1 MIMEGSNFLDNLKKA
16 VDSGEFNSDAAK
28 KILEV
33 NRLADDKVKDLVRV
47 DEETVTSKSVDK
59 RLEEAGIKT
68 VSKEEAIELNS
79 QYEKKMLEL
88 EKKQLNDDRMLV
100 LTDIENMV
108 KLSVE
113 DMMGFIKESE
123 EFIQTKYGNDDPMF
137 DELKTKI
144 NEIKTKYSS
153 INN

>member
-1 MIMEGSNFLDNLKKA
+1 MEGSNFLDNLKKA

-68 VSKEEAIELNS
+68 ISKDDAIELNS
-79 QYEKKMLEL
+79 QYEKKMAEL
-88 EKKQLNDDRMLV
+88 EKKQFNNDRMLV
-100 LTDIENMV
+100 LIDIENMV

-113 DMMGFIKESE
+113 DMMGFIKETE
-123 EFIQTKYGNDDPMF
+123 NFLGEKYDIEDPMF
-137 DELKTKI
+137 NELKTKI

>member
-1 MIMEGSNFLDNLKKA
+1 MEDSNFLNGLKKA

-28 KILEV
+28 KILEISS
-33 NRLADDKVKDLVRV
+33 LADDKLKDLVRV

-79 QYEKKMLEL
+79 QYEKKMLDL
-88 EKKQLNDDRMLV
+88 EKKQLNNDRMLV
-100 LTDIENMV
+100 LADIENMV
-108 KLSVE
+108 KLSIE

-137 DELKTKI
+137 EELKSKFNT
-144 NEIKTKYSS
+144 IKTKYSS